1 MTEKIKTI
9 DGQTLLEMELPPTR
23 FIIENLLPQGLH
35 ILAGAPKTGKSWLL
49 LQMSLKIAKGD
60 LLWNLQTER
69 STVLSLCLDDSLSR
83 IQQRMFELTDSAPP
97 NIFFSTISKSLN
109 DGLCEQIEYFIS
121 EHSDTGLVIID
132 TLQMVRTNS
141 ANANLY
147 AADYKDIA
155 LLKQIADRYGIA
167 IIVVQ
172 HLRKQHDSDPHA
184 MISGSTGLLGAADGS
199 YILMREKVGDREAKL
214 YIKGRDVEEQVLTIK
229 RDSETN
235 EWIFVSSDLQNSNL
249 ISEDKIIL
257 QLTEFMKKEKE
268 FCGTA
273 SELAEKISCDINGN
287 VLSRKLK
294 KFESKLKEN
303 GIEFIKSRTGE
314 RREILMIYFPDDD
327 MTVKNLV
334 DKQSV
339 KYAQSVSPIE
349 ITA

>member
-1 MTEKIKTI
+1 MTDKIKTI
-9 DGQTLLEMELPPTR
+9 DGQTLSEMDLPPTR

-49 LQMSLKIAKGD
+49 LQISLKVAKGEP
-60 LLWNLQTER
+60 LWNLQTER
-69 STVLSLCLDDSLSR
+69 SAVLSLCLEDSLSR

-97 NIFFSTISKSLN
+97 NIFFSTISKSLT
-109 DGLCEQIEYFIS
+109 DGLCEQIEYFLS
-121 EHSDTGLVIID
+121 EHRDTGLVIID

-155 LLKQIADRYGIA
+155 MLKQIADRYGIA

-214 YIKGRDVEEQVLTIK
+214 YIKGRDVEEQILTIR
-229 RDSETN
+229 RDTETN
-235 EWIFVSSDLQNSNL
+235 EWIFVSNDLQNSNP
-249 ISEDKIIL
+249 INEDKIIL

-273 SELAEKISCDINGN
+273 SELSEKISCGINGN

-294 KFESKLKEN
+294 KFEARLKEN

-327 MTVKNLV
+327 MTIKNLA

-339 KYAQSVSPIE
+339 KYAQSVSQIK

>member
-1 MTEKIKTI
+1 MLFRSKTI
-9 DGQTLLEMELPPTR
+9 DGQTLLEMDLPPTR

-49 LQMSLKIAKGD
+49 LQISLKVAKREP
-60 LLWNLQTER
+60 LWNLRTER
-69 STVLSLCLDDSLSR
+69 STVLSLCLEDSLSR

-97 NIFFSTISKSLN
+97 NIFFSTISKSLT
-109 DGLCEQIEYFIS
+109 DGLCEQIEYFLS
-121 EHSDTGLVIID
+121 EHRDTGLVIID

-155 LLKQIADRYGIA
+155 MLKQIADRYGIA

-214 YIKGRDVEEQVLTIK
+214 YIKGRDVEEQILTIR
-229 RDSETN
+229 RDTETN
-235 EWIFVSSDLQNSNL
+235 EWIFVSNDLQNSNP
-249 ISEDKIIL
+249 INEDKIIL

-273 SELAEKISCDINGN
+273 SELSEKISCGINGN

-294 KFESKLKEN
+294 KFEARLKEN

-327 MTVKNLV
+327 MTIKNLA

-339 KYAQSVSPIE
+339 KYAQSVSQIK